1 LDNLNFF
8 DVIVLALIVLLG
20 LKGFFRGF
28 IKEAFGLI
36 GIVGGVFI
44 ASRLSK
50 QVGDIVNGIIPI
62 ENESTIML
70 VGFVAALIAFWIVA
84 YLLGIIVS
92 KMSSL
97 SGLGIFDRIL
107 GFTFGASKIFLI
119 FSIII
124 FALSKIEA
132 VNNKLQKKT
141 AGSMMYP
148 LLLSSGS
155 YIIKIDT
162 SNLVNQIENSMDKAA
177 ETANNVIKDI
187 SAQTIKEQA
196 EETVKTL
203 KEQLESK

>member
-1 LDNLNFF
+1 MDNLNFF